1 MSAVENKSNVKHDSG
16 VRLRLLQWIE
26 RDATEMPWAQHTM
39 PFRVGLGDM
48 AQKII
53 TIIIFISVDIDNY
66 HDKCQIFISFKF
78 KARFLLQSE
87 SFRNQTINF
96 P

>member
-1 MSAVENKSNVKHDSG
+1 MKLKWQGYINKYIFRSVLYLLTLSG
-16 VRLRLLQWIE
+16 MF
-26 RDATEMPWAQHTM
+26 RDG
-39 PFRVGLGDM
+39 FGVGLGDM

-87 SFRNQTINF
+87 SFRNQAINF

>member
-1 MSAVENKSNVKHDSG
+1 MY
-16 VRLRLLQWIE
+16 I
-26 RDATEMPWAQHTM
+26 
-39 PFRVGLGDM
+39 GLGDM

-53 TIIIFISVDIDNY
+53 TIIIFTSVDIDNY

>member
-1 MSAVENKSNVKHDSG
+1 MV
-16 VRLRLLQWIE
+16 IE
-26 RDATEMPWAQHTM
+26 MIRMYIYKLG
-39 PFRVGLGDM
+39 VGLGDM

-78 KARFLLQSE
+78 KARGLLQSE

>member
-1 MSAVENKSNVKHDSG
+1 MQFECWMEDD
-16 VRLRLLQWIE
+16 RQPQQREEFTL
-26 RDATEMPWAQHTM
+26 
-39 PFRVGLGDM
+39 GLGDM

>member
-1 MSAVENKSNVKHDSG
+1 
-16 VRLRLLQWIE
+16 
-26 RDATEMPWAQHTM
+26 
-39 PFRVGLGDM
+39 M

-66 HDKCQIFISFKF
+66 HDKCKIFISFKF
-78 KARFLLQSE
+78 KAIFLLQSE

>member
-1 MSAVENKSNVKHDSG
+1 
-16 VRLRLLQWIE
+16 
-26 RDATEMPWAQHTM
+26 
-39 PFRVGLGDM
+39 M

-66 HDKCQIFISFKF
+66 HDKCPIFISFKF

>member
-1 MSAVENKSNVKHDSG
+1 MIRYIK
-16 VRLRLLQWIE
+16 
-26 RDATEMPWAQHTM
+26 DACEAATSDMIHPHL
-39 PFRVGLGDM
+39 GLGDM

-66 HDKCQIFISFKF
+66 HDKCEIFISFKF

>member
-1 MSAVENKSNVKHDSG
+1 MKTDICWRLCESILPHDVS
-16 VRLRLLQWIE
+16 LRTTLEIRQVLE
-26 RDATEMPWAQHTM
+26 HPLSKKNAFEL
-39 PFRVGLGDM
+39 GLGDM

-53 TIIIFISVDIDNY
+53 TKIIFTSVDIDNY
-66 HDKCQIFISFKF
+66 HDKCEIFISFKF

>member
-1 MSAVENKSNVKHDSG
+1 MSRFCLCKTKLIYTFNDPTEAIKYMIRSSVE
-16 VRLRLLQWIE
+16 I
-26 RDATEMPWAQHTM
+26 
-39 PFRVGLGDM
+39 GLGDM
-48 AQKII
+48 TQKII
-53 TIIIFISVDIDNY
+53 TIIILISVDIDNY

-78 KARFLLQSE
+78 TARCLLQSE